1 MVHKVTGFSQEKNLE
16 CTISTTVKIDI
27 KDTNETRKDLVVT
40 LDASEIDQ
48 EHADIGS
55 EFARMAK
62 IPGFRP
68 GKAPRNIVLK
78 RYEKE
83 IQDELKQKV
92 MTKAYREGLT
102 ESKLDV
108 LTLVDVSEAEIKV
121 GEPLELT
128 FSIEIRPE
136 FELPDYKGLEI
147 KKASVE
153 VKPEEVDDVLE
164 SIRKE
169 KAEFTTVERA
179 SQEGDYI
186 KFSLEGKID
195 DQAIVEIAPD
205 KPIYGK
211 MPQTWE
217 EVGTSE
223 GLIPGLAKE
232 LGGLAVGDTKDIE
245 VEFPKEFSVEA
256 LAGKK
261 AIYSVEALEVRERL
275 LPEIDDE
282 FLKAHQSESLD
293 QLKEQISN
301 SLKQRKESESQS
313 SLKQQASEKLAEKV
327 DFPIPESLVDSET
340 QSVLRQVM
348 ERNLRMGV
356 PQEEMEKNK
365 EELHSNARKS
375 AVTRAKLQ
383 LILAKIAEVEKI
395 SADNEDISRVI
406 IQEAMQTG
414 TKPEK
419 LSKELAKDQGRV
431 RSIQQSIVFNK
442 TLDFLVDQ
450 ATVSTAKS

>member
-1 MVHKVTGFSQEKNLE
+1 M
-16 CTISTTVKIDI
+16 KIDI
-27 KDTNETRKDLVVT
+27 KDINETRKDFIVT
-40 LDASEIDQ
+40 LDASEVDE
-48 EHADIGS
+48 EHSNIGN
-55 EFARMAK
+55 EFAQMAK

-78 RYEKE
+78 RFEKE
-83 IQDELKQKV
+83 IQEELKQKV
-92 MTKAYREGLT
+92 MAKAYRDSLK
-102 ESKLDV
+102 ESKVDV
-108 LTLVDVSEAEIKV
+108 LTLLNVSEAEIKV
-121 GEPLELT
+121 GEPAELT
-128 FSIEIRPE
+128 FTLEIRPE

-147 KKASVE
+147 EQALVE

-164 SIRKE
+164 SLRKE
-169 KAEFTTVERA
+169 KAEFSTVERA

-195 DQAIVEIAPD
+195 DQPIVEIAPD

-232 LGGLAVGDTKDIE
+232 LGGLAVGDTKEIE
-245 VEFPKEFSVEA
+245 VEFPKGFTVET
-256 LAGKK
+256 LAEKK
-261 AIYSVEALEVRERL
+261 AVYSVEALEVRERL

-282 FLKAHQSESLD
+282 FLKAHQAESLD
-293 QLKEQISN
+293 QLKEQILS
-301 SLKQRKESESQS
+301 SLKYRKEAENRS
-313 SLKQQASEKLAEKV
+313 SLKQQASEKLAEKIE
-327 DFPIPESLVDSET
+327 FPIPESLIDSET
-340 QSVLRQVM
+340 QSILRQMM

-383 LILAKIAEVEKI
+383 LILAKIAEIEKI

-406 IQEAMQTG
+406 MQEAMQTG

-419 LSKELAKDQGRV
+419 LSKELAKDQDRV